1 MGDPYTL
8 QEDTELTEYNPKI
21 FLKAGELVCSAKYL
35 EKVPRAK
42 QWYTQTREAIMTTVQ
57 MQQVVA
63 ADSKLMPISPD
74 NQLPRTCRRQHAQ
87 ELGAVRVS
95 DEDHD
100 EIMEEIHRREILDF
114 DEEDDASSS
123 SERETG
129 DDDDDET

>member
-1 MGDPYTL
+1 
-8 QEDTELTEYNPKI
+8 
-21 FLKAGELVCSAKYL
+21 
-35 EKVPRAK
+35 
-42 QWYTQTREAIMTTVQ
+42 
-57 MQQVVA
+57 
-63 ADSKLMPISPD
+63 
-74 NQLPRTCRRQHAQ
+74 
-87 ELGAVRVS
+87 VS